1 MNLEWGVQTSI
12 KERAFKRHGSKFLKM
27 ACATPL
33 LTRTFALNKS
43 WSKKIMVGLEFED
56 ISDQRFKP
64 TVRLLSK
71 DFEGISFDMEN
82 WKNFQAIF
90 EDIDQYLRGE
100 KNLEEQRYNG

>member
-1 MNLEWGVQTSI
+1 
-12 KERAFKRHGSKFLKM
+12 
-27 ACATPL
+27 
-33 LTRTFALNKS
+33 
-43 WSKKIMVGLEFED
+43 MVGLEFED

-82 WKNFQAIF
+82 WKNFKAIF

-100 KNLEEQRYNG
+100 KNLEEQRYNGESWTFYSRL